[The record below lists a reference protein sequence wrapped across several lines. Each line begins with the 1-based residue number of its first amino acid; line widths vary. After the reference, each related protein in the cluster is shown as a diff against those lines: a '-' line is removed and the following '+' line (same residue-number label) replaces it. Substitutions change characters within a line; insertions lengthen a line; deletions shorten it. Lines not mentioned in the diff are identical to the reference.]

1 MRDGTK
7 CEQLI
12 LFRKQLAWQELPG
25 ETRDRTVDLVT
36 TLCVEI
42 VTELPPTIQEQDDES
57 AED

>member
-42 VTELPPTIQEQDDES
+42 VTELTSTIQEQDDES